1 MSEPNASSPLTSTPA
16 STTRRREPGTTVV
29 TRSAIR
35 MLLIPTF
42 LIAIATMLKGY
53 GDTGD
58 GFSAGVIAALGIA
71 IQGVAFGADE
81 FDRLPL
87 VRYAPVGSFVGLLI
101 ALSLAFLP
109 LFWGY
114 PVMTHFPLPG
124 EHVVHFGTLELITAV
139 LFDISVFLVVFG
151 FGVGVVT
158 AIARAQKRL
167 LRAREREQR
176 ARAAARTGSTGTA
189 GEGGEA

>member
-1 MSEPNASSPLTSTPA
+1 MSGTSNGSTPTGA
-16 STTRRREPGTTVV
+16 SRRVDRGATVV

-35 MLLIPTF
+35 ILLIPTF

-81 FDRLPL
+81 FERLPL
-87 VRYAPVGSFVGLLI
+87 VRFAPVGSFVGLLL

-109 LFWGY
+109 VFWGY

-139 LFDISVFLVVFG
+139 LFDVSVFLVVFG
-151 FGVGVVT
+151 FGVGVVS

-167 LRAREREQR
+167 MRTREREER
-176 ARAAARTGSTGTA
+176 ARLAARAQRPAATA
-189 GEGGEA
+189 GQGGDA

>member
-1 MSEPNASSPLTSTPA
+1 MTVASPRPTPPA
-16 STTRRREPGTTVV
+16 GARRPERSGTTVV
-29 TRSAIR
+29 TQVAVRV
-35 MLLIPTF
+35 LLIPTF

-53 GDTGD
+53 GETGD

-71 IQGVAFGADE
+71 IQGVAFGPDE
-81 FDRLPL
+81 FERLPL
-87 VRYAPVGSFVGLLI
+87 VRFAPAGSFVGLLI

-109 LFWGY
+109 VFWGY

-124 EHVVHFGTLELITAV
+124 EHVSHFGTLELITAV

-167 LRAREREQR
+167 RREREREAR
-176 ARAAARTGSTGTA
+176 ARRAARASASG
-189 GEGGEA
+189 GEGRVA

>member
-1 MSEPNASSPLTSTPA
+1 MSGTSTGSTPTGA
-16 STTRRREPGTTVV
+16 SRRVDRGATVV

-35 MLLIPTF
+35 ILLIPTF

-81 FDRLPL
+81 FERLPL
-87 VRYAPVGSFVGLLI
+87 VRFAPVGSFVGLLL

-109 LFWGY
+109 VFWGY

-139 LFDISVFLVVFG
+139 LFDVSVFLVVFG
-151 FGVGVVT
+151 FGVGVVS

-167 LRAREREQR
+167 MRTREREER
-176 ARAAARTGSTGTA
+176 ARLAARAQRPAAAA
-189 GEGGEA
+189 GQGGDA

>member
-1 MSEPNASSPLTSTPA
+1 MSGTSNGSTPTGA
-16 STTRRREPGTTVV
+16 PRRVDRGATVV

-35 MLLIPTF
+35 ILLIPTF

-81 FDRLPL
+81 FERLPL
-87 VRYAPVGSFVGLLI
+87 VRFAPVGSFVGLLL

-109 LFWGY
+109 VFWGY

-139 LFDISVFLVVFG
+139 LFDVSVFLVVFG
-151 FGVGVVT
+151 FGVGVVS

-167 LRAREREQR
+167 MRTREREER
-176 ARAAARTGSTGTA
+176 ARLAARAQRPAAAA
-189 GEGGEA
+189 GQGGDA

>member
-1 MSEPNASSPLTSTPA
+1 MSGIPTNTTPA
-16 STTRRREPGTTVV
+16 PGVRRVAPGTTVV

-35 MLLIPTF
+35 ILLIPTF

-81 FDRLPL
+81 FERLPL
-87 VRYAPVGSFVGLLI
+87 VRFAPAGSFVGLLL
-101 ALSLAFLP
+101 ALTLAFLP
-109 LFWGY
+109 VFWGY

-139 LFDISVFLVVFG
+139 LFDVSVFLVVFG

-158 AIARAQKRL
+158 AIARAQRRL
-167 LRAREREQR
+167 MRTRERDERRRQA
-176 ARAAARTGSTGTA
+176 ARAQRPVHPA
-189 GEGGEA
+189 GQGGDA